1 MRRHLP
7 IRALLAI
14 GAAAILAAAAGTVA
28 GGSVAAP
35 NARQSLPGVKFKV
48 RYQGSLDATW
58 HDSTPVLLPDAQHPF
73 QCQGDD
79 SSGTLTSSVQNNSK
93 AFLFILG
100 HEPGGSWLSHAFRP
114 VNGSELATVTSNRT
128 ARGFLMRYSG
138 HQCVRE
144 EIPQPGCAAH
154 TFRGLVLPISSSSGR
169 LDSGPN
175 PVYHVYLEWQLEPEL
190 AIGCSDDIV
199 LPQDF
204 GYGWQDAVLRAKPLY
219 RCGMRKPRRCK
230 LTIGRERT
238 YVFNDTQSNGATSS
252 STVHLKWSVTFTAAG
267 RS

>member
-14 GAAAILAAAAGTVA
+14 GVAAILAAAAGTVA
-28 GGSVAAP
+28 GGSAAAP

-114 VNGSELATVTSNRT
+114 VNGSELATVTSNR
-128 ARGFLMRYSG
+128 
-138 HQCVRE
+138 
-144 EIPQPGCAAH
+144 
-154 TFRGLVLPISSSSGR
+154 
-169 LDSGPN
+169 
-175 PVYHVYLEWQLEPEL
+175 
-190 AIGCSDDIV
+190 
-199 LPQDF
+199 
-204 GYGWQDAVLRAKPLY
+204 
-219 RCGMRKPRRCK
+219 RR
-230 LTIGRERT
+230 
-238 YVFNDTQSNGATSS
+238 NGAIRPTRRALRH
-252 STVHLKWSVTFTAAG
+252 TEAVAAPAPA
-267 RS
+267 R